1 MEDKSWT
8 MSDETF
14 VLPGSSG
21 IDIHI
26 SPCFLQKKSQSFL
39 RLLDFYSSYFWDG
52 GNPHISAIQS
62 PKNLDNCNIKY
73 QILAL
78 H

>member
-26 SPCFLQKKSQSFL
+26 SPCFLREKKSQSFL
-39 RLLDFYSSYFWDG
+39 RLLNFYSSYG
-52 GNPHISAIQS
+52 
-62 PKNLDNCNIKY
+62 
-73 QILAL
+73 
-78 H
+78 